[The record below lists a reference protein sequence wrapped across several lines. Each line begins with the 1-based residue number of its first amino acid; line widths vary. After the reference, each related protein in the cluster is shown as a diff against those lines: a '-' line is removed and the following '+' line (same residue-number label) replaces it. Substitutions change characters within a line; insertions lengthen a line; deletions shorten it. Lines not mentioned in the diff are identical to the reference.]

1 MATTW
6 LTRLQRWIKQ
16 LFRGK
21 KKRHSSPKILKQ
33 WYGKD
38 CAILRIERDTPGE
51 RATYRIVSTHGQC
64 DYLITLDY
72 LREFHTE
79 LVGTFQ
85 GTPIRIPTMEYQRN
99 SVLTH
104 RFAVWRVWRNGASDP
119 LGVWDVDL
127 EGSTQNFSLRQL
139 APRRAIADV
148 AKIPL
153 LIIHSNKTLLLNWQS
168 QMECVN
174 WLFFLEKRIREE
186 LSNPT
191 HNLKAIN
198 VLQEGSE

>member
-1 MATTW
+1 VQNW
-6 LTRLQRWIKQ
+6 LSRLQQWIKK
-16 LFRGK
+16 LFKPK
-21 KKRHSSPKILKQ
+21 KKRRTYPKIIKR
-33 WYGKD
+33 WEGTD
-38 CAILRIERDTPGE
+38 CNVLRIERDTPGE
-51 RATYRIVSTHGQC
+51 RATYRIVSIHGQC

-104 RFAVWRVWRNGASDP
+104 RFAIWRLWRNGSSDP
-119 LGVWDVDL
+119 LGIWDVDL
-127 EGSTQNFSLRQL
+127 EGNSPRGANFAEL
-139 APRRAIADV
+139 ASRSAV
-148 AKIPL
+148 AEVARLPL
-153 LIIHSNKTLLLNWQS
+153 LIIHSQKTPLLYWQA

-191 HNLKAIN
+191 HNLKAVD
-198 VLQEGSE
+198 VLQEGS